1 MVTGRGES
9 KREWHEKRFGTMDI
23 TKNQAPDLV
32 VEVLKSAQT
41 CGNWQG
47 GVEEG
52 MTRKTIWD
60 SAFYEKSST
69 RSRG

>member
-1 MVTGRGES
+1 MVTDRGES
-9 KREWHEKRFGTMDI
+9 KREWPEKRFGTMHF

-32 VEVLKSAQT
+32 VEVVKKGQT

-52 MTRKTIWD
+52 ETRKTI
-60 SAFYEKSST
+60 
-69 RSRG
+69 